1 MSFEKDLRKAVES
14 IDIPEE
20 LLPVNIEAML
30 RNADRSAQKNTS
42 ADIDDIDAFVESFF
56 AFIKENEPYYYYAY
70 YRRSCCVHSSGRRI
84 CRCSPADRKAC

>member
-30 RNADRSAQKNTS
+30 RNADRSAQKIQAQTLT
-42 ADIDDIDAFVESFF
+42 VP
-56 AFIKENEPYYYYAY
+56 K
-70 YRRSCCVHSSGRRI
+70 RSRQRKRTVLLLCVL
-84 CRCSPADRKAC
+84 SPQLLRA

>member
-42 ADIDDIDAFVESFF
+42 ADID
-56 AFIKENEPYYYYAY
+56 
-70 YRRSCCVHSSGRRI
+70 RSEKITAKKTNRTIIMWLLLYFTQSQGLYLPEGHSS
-84 CRCSPADRKAC
+84 